1 MNNNEM
7 THAAGDWCYEEDGKM
22 IVVKAKCLIFDPRK
36 KRVCVEHYLTI
47 DDLRVKSDSELNMN
61 RKQLFNMGK
70 YELEEG
76 ELLE

>member
-1 MNNNEM
+1 MNNNE
-7 THAAGDWCYEEDGKM
+7 DWCYEDDDGKI
-22 IVVKAKCLIFDPRK
+22 IVVKPKCLIFDPRK

-47 DDLRVKSDSELNMN
+47 DDLRVKSDSELDMN
-61 RKQLFNMGK
+61 RKQLYDMGK

>member
-7 THAAGDWCYEEDGKM
+7 KSGDWCYEEDGKM

-47 DDLRVKSDSELNMN
+47 DDLRVKSDAELDMN
-61 RKQLFNMGK
+61 RKELFNMGK